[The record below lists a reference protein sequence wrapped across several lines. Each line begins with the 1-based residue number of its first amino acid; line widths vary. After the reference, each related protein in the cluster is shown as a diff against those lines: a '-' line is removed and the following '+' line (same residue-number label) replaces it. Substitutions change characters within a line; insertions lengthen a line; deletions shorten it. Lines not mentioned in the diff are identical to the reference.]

1 MQAISANATSLTH
14 GYVLYVVCTPN
25 IGTAI
30 SNYPLT
36 SLILSVVYSFAKPDL
51 HAQMESLEHVTF
63 DPGTFDP
70 GTSVLVSC
78 LARNNLRKIRLV
90 TLGLILGLFY
100 LRRSY
105 LTVSNQIAACPITG
119 VANWHPSA
127 CGDATW

>member
-1 MQAISANATSLTH
+1 MQAICANATSLTH

-30 SNYPLT
+30 SNYP
-36 SLILSVVYSFAKPDL
+36 LILSVVYSFAKPDL

-63 DPGTFDP
+63 DPGT
-70 GTSVLVSC
+70 SVLVSC
-78 LARNNLRKIRLV
+78 LAGNNLRKIRLV
-90 TLGLILGLFY
+90 TLGSILGLFY

-119 VANWHPSA
+119 A
-127 CGDATW
+127 ATGTLALVGMLIGNNHYW